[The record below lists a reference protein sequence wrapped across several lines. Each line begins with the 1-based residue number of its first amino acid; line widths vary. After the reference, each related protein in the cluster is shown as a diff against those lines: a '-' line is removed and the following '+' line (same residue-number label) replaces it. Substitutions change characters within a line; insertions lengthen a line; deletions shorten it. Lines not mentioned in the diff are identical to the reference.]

1 MSINYTYTIKSV
13 DESARCMEVVYE
25 AAGYTTMTIGT
36 RLPFSGEALED
47 VVDASAPIP
56 HWEDSVKTVV
66 APAVGLVGIKTA
78 PVVPTQAPDDAAL
91 VLTVTSVN
99 A

>member
-1 MSINYTYTIKSV
+1 MSISYTYTIKSV

-25 AAGYTTMTIGT
+25 AAGYATMTISA

-47 VVDASAPIP
+47 VVDAFAPIP

-66 APAVGLVGIKTA
+66 APTVGFVGNKTA
-78 PVVPTQAPDDAAL
+78 PVVPAQAPNDEAP